1 MILAGDIGGTKTVIG
16 LFERTPEGVGQ
27 QAESVF
33 PSADHASLEEIV
45 SDFLRHHE
53 SARIDAACFGV
64 AGPVIDGRAKT
75 TNLPW
80 VIEEESLTRAT
91 GSPQVRLLN
100 DLEAAAYG
108 MLHLGPDERSVLN
121 AGERVG
127 RRGNVAVI
135 AAGTGLGEALLIWD
149 GQRHQPV
156 ATEGG
161 HASFA
166 PTNERE
172 IALLEFLQRKLQG
185 HVSTE
190 RVLSGPG
197 LFNVYRFLRSS
208 SGEPEPDW
216 IAEHM
221 QRKDSSAVVSQLALE
236 GKDAVCADAL
246 EMFVSLY
253 GAEAANLALKCLAVG
268 GVFVGG
274 GIAPKILPALL
285 RGTFMRAFTNKGRF
299 SELLR
304 SLEVSVALNQ
314 RAPLLGA
321 AHFAAQL
328 Y

>member
-16 LFERTPEGVGQ
+16 LFERTPETVVQ
-27 QAESVF
+27 KAESVF

-45 SDFLRHHE
+45 SDFLRQHE

-64 AGPVIDGRAKT
+64 AGAVIDGRAKT

-80 VIEEESLTRAT
+80 VIEEESLARAS
-91 GSPQVRLLN
+91 GSPRVRLLN
-100 DLEAAAYG
+100 DVEAAAYG

-121 AGERVG
+121 AGARAS

-172 IALLEFLQRKLQG
+172 IALLEFLQRELQG
-185 HVSTE
+185 HVSAE
-190 RVLSGPG
+190 RVVSGPG
-197 LFNVYRFLRSS
+197 LSNVYRFLRASS
-208 SGEPEPDW
+208 DEPEPDW
-216 IAEHM
+216 ITERM
-221 QRKDSSAVVSQLALE
+221 QREDPSAVVSQLALE

-246 EMFVSLY
+246 EMFVALY
-253 GAEAANLALKCLAVG
+253 GTEAANLALKCLALG
-268 GVFVGG
+268 GVFIGG
-274 GIAPKILPALL
+274 GIAPKILTALQ
-285 RGTFMRAFTNKGRF
+285 RGNFMRAFTDKGRF

-304 SLEVSVALNQ
+304 SLEVSVALNP

-321 AHFAAQL
+321 AHFAARL